1 MEWLKK
7 ISGFAGQTF
16 GLWVIVFAGLGFA
29 CPDLFSWISSYMTI
43 FLGIIMFGMGL
54 TLQADDFKEL
64 IRKPWHVVIGV
75 AAQFTIMPLT
85 AFCLSIGLRLR
96 RNRRGRHSG
105 RMLSG
110 RYGIKRH
117 DVFGERQYGAFCC
130 GHHDLN
136 IACSYC
142 NAGTYYA
149 VCERVA
155 PRFFRFTVCFHYAS
169 RAFADRPRGDC
180 EAVLQKTGRTSRARA
195 SSRVGNRH
203 RSDCILCRQR
213 KS

>member
-85 AFCLSIGLRLR
+85 AFCLSIGLRLPAEIAAGVILVGCCPGGTAS
-96 RNRRGRHSG
+96 NVMTFLAKGNTALSVAVTTISTLLAPIVTPALI
-105 RMLSG
+105 MLFAKEWLPVS
-110 RYGIKRH
+110 
-117 DVFGERQYGAFCC
+117 FGSLFVSIMQ
-130 GHHDLN
+130 
-136 IACSYC
+136 
-142 NAGTYYA
+142 
-149 VCERVA
+149 
-155 PRFFRFTVCFHYAS
+155 
-169 RAFADRPRGDC
+169 
-180 EAVLQKTGRTSRARA
+180 AVLLPIVLGVIVKLFFK
-195 SSRVGNRH
+195 N
-203 RSDCILCRQR
+203 RSDKPCTRFLSCR
-213 KS
+213 